1 MNRKM
6 SKIKSKVKDLNYYR
20 IKRVN
25 LEYKLMIQLLNVK
38 AVCLNSRFKNKS
50 RSQMIKIKKNLYQNY
65 LYSRKWI
72 LNKVWIWNNLRKKLK
87 DLRRVSL
94 INLRNK
100 IKEILLKENN
110 KMVDLTLQSEINLNK
125 NLNKVQKQKINLTK
139 SSNYL
144 LNSKKSTKVIAL
156 K

>member
-1 MNRKM
+1 MFNNKMNRKM

-65 LYSRKWI
+65 LYSRK
-72 LNKVWIWNNLRKKLK
+72 
-87 DLRRVSL
+87 
-94 INLRNK
+94 
-100 IKEILLKENN
+100 
-110 KMVDLTLQSEINLNK
+110 
-125 NLNKVQKQKINLTK
+125 
-139 SSNYL
+139 
-144 LNSKKSTKVIAL
+144 
-156 K
+156 

>member
-100 IKEILLKENN
+100 MKEILLKENN

-125 NLNKVQKQKINLTK
+125 NLNKVQKQKINLGK

-144 LNSKKSTKVIAL
+144 LNNKKSTKVIAL